1 MVTMS
6 TAEATHT
13 NADIGIRLGLA
24 HSTIS
29 RMRRG
34 ERLGS
39 LATFTKIAQITGKPL
54 EAVVAAAALTKTGD
68 LDPWLALLDEV
79 GAAE

>member
-1 MVTMS
+1 MS
-6 TAEATHT
+6 TQTAPKGHT
-13 NADIGIRLGLA
+13 NADIGTRLGLA
-24 HSTIS
+24 HSTVS

-39 LATFTKIAQITGKPL
+39 LETLRKIAAVTGTPL
-54 EAVVAAAALTKTGD
+54 DDVTAAADKARGGD
-68 LDPWLALLDEV
+68 LPDWIALLEKV